1 MLGCGLLSKNYS
13 ASVRLAQPGYL
24 NLLVCQFVFGKVRN
38 IRAALESGNGVNVN
52 NTLELS

>member
-1 MLGCGLLSKNYS
+1 MLGCVLSKSYS

-24 NLLVCQFVFGKVRN
+24 NLPVCQFVFGKVRN
-38 IRAALESGNGVNVN
+38 IRAALESGSGVNVN

>member
-1 MLGCGLLSKNYS
+1 MLGCVLSKSYG

-24 NLLVCQFVFGKVRN
+24 NLPICQFVFGKVRN
-38 IRAALESGNGVNVN
+38 IRAALESGSGVNVN